1 MAYLGRG
8 LDKISNIEVLD
19 NITFDG
25 SSSYSITKNSVA
37 FVVNSA
43 QSCLLSIDGV
53 VQAGNFTVNGSTID
67 FGVAVPSTSVCN
79 FFLHYGTGVM
89 TVPSDGSV
97 TTAKLGNSAV
107 DLTSKVTGTLPVA
120 NGGTNLT
127 SGFAN
132 GITMA
137 DQWRLTAGVN
147 SGVSGDVTSN
157 WERNDNA
164 SYSSIGTGL
173 TESSGVF
180 SFPSTGIYLIIA
192 TAAFSITSSDQ
203 TATCQLVTTIDN
215 STYPTALD
223 IRGGNT
229 STSTTARENGCGSYI
244 FDVTDISLCKFK
256 FITDSFTNGTFLDGN
271 TGQNRTHFT
280 VIRLGD
286 T

>member
-1 MAYLGRG
+1 MSSILKVDQLQDSGG
-8 LDKISNIEVLD
+8 NNI
-19 NITFDG
+19 IT
-25 SSSYSITKNSVA
+25 S
-37 FVVNSA
+37 
-43 QSCLLSIDGV
+43 
-53 VQAGNFTVNGSTID
+53 NGSGT
-67 FGVAVPSTSVCN
+67 FTS
-79 FFLHYGTGVM
+79 
-89 TVPSDGSV
+89 S
-97 TTAKLGNSAV
+97 
-107 DLTSKVTGTLPVA
+107 LP
-120 NGGTNLT
+120 NT
-127 SGFAN
+127 

-203 TATCQLVTTIDN
+203 TAICQLVTTIDN